1 MRFEF
6 ATATRIV
13 FGEGVA
19 AELGTLAVPLG
30 RRAFFV
36 TGSTPARWAGLHG
49 ALAAQDIAVTV
60 FSVAGEPDVPC
71 VLGAVEQAR
80 GAGCDFVVGCG
91 GGSAIDAG
99 KAVAALLANQGDLF
113 DYLEVIGRG
122 RALETPSLPFVAVP
136 TTSGTGAEVTR
147 NAVLAS
153 PEHRVKVSLRSA
165 LMLPTLALV
174 DPLLTL
180 DLPPAITAA
189 TGLDALT
196 QCVEPFVSCRSHPL
210 TDAVCREG
218 MQRAARSLRRACEHG
233 HDAAARTDMSLAS
246 LMGGLALA
254 NAGLGGAHGFAG
266 PLGGRFDAPH
276 GALCARLLPL
286 VTEMNVRA
294 LRERA
299 PQSSVL
305 DRYDEVGRLL
315 TGRAEARAADAVAFL
330 SALCEAL
337 GIPGLAGY
345 GLTEDHVPEVVA
357 QAAVASSMKGNPIP
371 LTSEELTEILQRAL

>member
-13 FGEGVA
+13 YGEGVA
-19 AELGTLAVPLG
+19 AELGSLAAPLG
-30 RRAFFV
+30 SRALFV
-36 TGSTPARWAGLHG
+36 TGATPERWTALKRGLV
-49 ALAAQDIAVTV
+49 AQGLVV
-60 FSVAGEPDVPC
+60 SPFSVPGEPDVPT
-71 VLGAVEQAR
+71 VLRAIEQAR
-80 GAGCDFVVGCG
+80 EVGCDLVVACG

-99 KAVAALLANQGDLF
+99 KAVAALLANEGDLF

-122 RALETPSLPFVAVP
+122 RLLERPSRPFVAVP

-165 LMLPTLALV
+165 FMLPTLALV

-196 QCVEPFVSCRSHPL
+196 QCIEPFVSCRSNPL

-218 MQRAARSLRRACEHG
+218 MQRAARSLRRAFEQG
-233 HDAAARTDMSLAS
+233 HDAEARADMSLAS

-266 PLGGRFDAPH
+266 PLGGQFDAPH

-286 VTEMNVRA
+286 VVEMNVRA
-294 LRERA
+294 LRARA
-299 PQSSVL
+299 PESPAL
-305 DRYDEVGRLL
+305 DRYDELGRLL
-315 TGRAEARAADAVAFL
+315 AGRPDAGAADAVAFL
-330 SALCEAL
+330 VDLSDAL
-337 GIPGLAGY
+337 GVPGLGAY
-345 GLTEDHVPEVVA
+345 GVSRSDVPEVVA
-357 QAAVASSMKGNPIP
+357 KAAVASSMKGNPIV
-371 LTSEELTEILQRAL
+371 LTTDELTEILVRAL